1 MQIAFEMEKK
11 MQLKNK
17 LITIA
22 SLVLCTGIIGAGT
35 ANAAT
40 PQSSRI
46 SGLQGQVSAA
56 PQSMAVES
64 GGPNSSG
71 GSTSY
76 SDILS
81 GVGSVIRPAGGIGAI
96 ARTIDGIITAIRYC
110 PACFGA

>member
-1 MQIAFEMEKK
+1 

-71 GSTSY
+71 SSSV

-81 GVGSVIRPAGGIGAI
+81 GISSVVRSSGGAGVIGKTLQCI
-96 ARTIDGIITAIRYC
+96 YNTARMC
-110 PACFGA
+110 PECFYL